1 MMRKLSVSFGCVLFG
16 LCFARTIPG
25 HPPGTVKA
33 AALEVERG
41 RIEQVVRTSIG
52 WALTKDR
59 PLLESVMAKDDRLF
73 IVNPDGESIT
83 GWGQFEKNFD
93 FWMDPRFRATKL
105 DIRDLRIDLSGSGVT
120 AWWSCVLDDLGE
132 WDGKPIG
139 WVDTRWTGVME
150 KRAGRWLI
158 VQMHFSFDAAK
169 VAARVKAKLEA
180 APAGK
185 TPAEP
190 PSRQ

>member
-1 MMRKLSVSFGCVLFG
+1 
-16 LCFARTIPG
+16 
-25 HPPGTVKA
+25 
-33 AALEVERG
+33 
-41 RIEQVVRTSIG
+41 
-52 WALTKDR
+52 
-59 PLLESVMAKDDRLF
+59 
-73 IVNPDGESIT
+73 
-83 GWGQFEKNFD
+83 
-93 FWMDPRFRATKL
+93 
-105 DIRDLRIDLSGSGVT
+105 
-120 AWWSCVLDDLGE
+120 
-132 WDGKPIG
+132 
-139 WVDTRWTGVME
+139 VDTRWTGVME